1 MAAGAFR
8 DDLTALRT
16 IMVDADPYITPA
28 TLPAANS
35 APSPMPG
42 DAAPAHLPEPTF
54 LVPCASEPFGSG
66 ALPEVDDSPIA
77 VDAPIDRPVPNL
89 PECGGLGSGRD
100 GDPPATAPE
109 PMGTEDAIHFQT
121 YHSDLLVLRDVAATM
136 LPTPTTTEPG
146 AMDAEHSVPFE
157 VGPDG
162 LRFTF
167 ANGPVRCH
175 VRVPYASGTIPSGA
189 GRFQIP
195 AQILRLA
202 ALQVVKNKPKPKVAS
217 TRLQSL
223 SRSLAPRA
231 VYQGVPDEAV
241 RWAMTPR
248 TSSGKLLYGSTD
260 LNFSAPTDAS
270 MPWEE
275 DSSLNEPVR
284 ILPDRVCAALRSTKP
299 AAATRIDALP
309 RLSQVAIDAG
319 GACASNLRM
328 YAFHSD
334 TALDGLFLRV
344 AESEISTLT
353 SLMRHLNPT
362 ATTIRTSHRTCVVQD
377 DRLTIRF
384 KQPFDTFPVIKPRS
398 SLTPT
403 LAMQC
408 EHSEITRLVTIAMII
423 AGLDSEAR
431 RRLQLQF
438 QIILVGGQ
446 LTLKI
451 DTAWRGSRCEGSL
464 GNMTMEPEQASDLR
478 ARLSRSLSQA
488 HDPVFDDAGKAA
500 IRDEPAPA
508 IKLGRYGASDL
519 LRSIRPLRSGL
530 LCFEFVE
537 DKAMIVSETMAQ
549 HRTDYVL
556 VSGTQDDA
564 HGLPQR
570 RSKRW
575 DAPPRLRI

>member
-1 MAAGAFR
+1 M
-8 DDLTALRT
+8 
-16 IMVDADPYITPA
+16 MDADPDITPA
-28 TLPAANS
+28 ALPAANS
-35 APSPMPG
+35 APSPTPG
-42 DAAPAHLPEPTF
+42 DAAPSHLPEPTF
-54 LVPCASEPFGSG
+54 LVPRAPQPIGSG
-66 ALPEVDDSPIA
+66 ASPEADASSTA

-89 PECGGLGSGRD
+89 RECGGLGSGRD
-100 GDPPATAPE
+100 GGPPATAPE
-109 PMGTEDAIHFQT
+109 PSGTEDAIHFQT

-136 LPTPTTTEPG
+136 LPTPVTTEPG
-146 AMDAEHSVPFE
+146 AMVADHSVPCE
-157 VGPDG
+157 VARDG

-167 ANGPVRCH
+167 ANGPVRCQ
-175 VRVPYASGTIPSGA
+175 VRVPYAGGTIPSGA

-202 ALQVVKNKPKPKVAS
+202 ALQVVKNKPKPKVPS
-217 TRLQSL
+217 TRPQSS

-231 VYQGVPDEAV
+231 VYQGVPDEAA

-248 TSSGKLLYGSTD
+248 TSSGKLLYGGTD
-260 LNFSAPTDAS
+260 LNFSAPTDTS
-270 MPWEE
+270 LPWEE
-275 DSSLNEPVR
+275 DPGLNEPVR
-284 ILPDRVCAALRSTKP
+284 ILPDRVRAALRSTKP

-309 RLSQVAIDAG
+309 MFSQVAIEAG
-319 GACASNLRM
+319 VACASNLRM

-334 TALDGLFLRV
+334 TALDGLSLRV
-344 AESEISTLT
+344 AEAEISTLT

-362 ATTIRTSHRTCVVQD
+362 ATTIRTSDRTCVLQD

-384 KQPFDTFPVIKPRS
+384 TQPFDTFPVIKPRS

-408 EHSEITRLVTIAMII
+408 EHSEITRLITVAVII

-438 QIILVGGQ
+438 QITLVGGQ
-446 LTLKI
+446 IALKI
-451 DTAWRGSRCEGSL
+451 DTAWGVSRCECSL
-464 GNMTMEPEQASDLR
+464 GSITMEPEQASDLR
-478 ARLSRSLSQA
+478 ARLSRSLSPA
-488 HDPVFDDAGKAA
+488 LDPVCEHAGKAGV
-500 IRDEPAPA
+500 RDEPARA

-519 LRSIRPLRSGL
+519 LRGIRPLRSGL
-530 LCFEFVE
+530 LRLEFVE
-537 DKAMIVSETMAQ
+537 DKALIVSETMAQ

-556 VSGTQDDA
+556 VSGTQDET

-575 DAPPRLRI
+575 DVPSRLRT